1 MVVAGPGDRKRTGE
15 GETAGVVTDLSSFP
29 FLPLRFNGGGQG
41 CVGALTSELD
51 IILPLNSDACTGNVS
66 ATPSVQRAAFR
77 ARLSAVYE
85 TDKLKRDRG
94 EPCLV
99 ARLGKGSFAR

>member
-1 MVVAGPGDRKRTGE
+1 MVVVGPGDRKRMDE
-15 GETAGVVTDLSSFP
+15 GETEGVDRSL
-29 FLPLRFNGGGQG
+29 FLPLPPPSLRRRGQG

-66 ATPSVQRAAFR
+66 ATPSAQRAAFR

-94 EPCLV
+94 EPRLV
-99 ARLGKGSFAR
+99 ARLGKGSFTR